1 MNMKACIDACTEC
14 RTTCLI
20 TLGHCLA
27 LGGEKLKAIHIDAL
41 LDCVMLCGTGVDLM
55 ARNSPL
61 CGRNCAVCAE
71 ACRRCAEL
79 CEAAPGDVV
88 MQRCAKIC
96 RACETT
102 CTAMAAH

>member
-27 LGGEKLKAIHIDAL
+27 LGGEKLKANHIDAL
-41 LDCVMLCGTGVDLM
+41 LDCVTLCWTGVDLM

-96 RACETT
+96 RECERT